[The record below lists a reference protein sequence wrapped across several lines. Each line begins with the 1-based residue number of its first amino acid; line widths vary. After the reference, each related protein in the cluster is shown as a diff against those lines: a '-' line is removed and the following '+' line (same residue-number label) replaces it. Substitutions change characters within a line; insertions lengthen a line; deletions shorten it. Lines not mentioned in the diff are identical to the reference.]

1 VGNCGAVCPTFNAMP
16 SFRDILRYFRN
27 YWRVAIFSIIA
38 SSLFELL
45 DLVVPYAIGQILN
58 VLSDQEIDKPIKI
71 IRFGLSS
78 VTNFP
83 NNSSLTLGIL
93 LGLVFLVTV
102 VRAPA
107 QPWLANWFHWLIA
120 MASRRDQ
127 AGEVIAKILSLPL
140 AFYEENNPGR
150 IAGRVARGLENH
162 TWTYPEIAGQLIPKL
177 VRVSGIFIILCIIE
191 TRIAIAF
198 FVSFL
203 LILSFTLKSLR
214 TIIRKEEKLQKY
226 MENTESRTS
235 EIITNIKTVKAFAT
249 EEIELKRQKQRLNR
263 EYQVIINRIHRNY
276 IYLEVWQ
283 RSVIQLSMFGVLVAT
298 LLATLSDQISLGY
311 FVTALTIASMA
322 YAELEPISALSEVFA
337 RRYASMIR
345 FHQFMKNPE
354 GIDAVNLFSTS
365 PSANPY
371 KFTGKIQLEG
381 IGFGYDQDRLVLQ
394 DLNLLIEPYQTIA
407 IVGRSGSGKS
417 TLVKLLF
424 RYFDPTAG
432 RILMDGEDIRNL
444 DVTQYR
450 RRLAIVHQEVDIF
463 NGTLLDNLTYGNPM
477 ASFSQVEKACKIA
490 RVDQF
495 IADFPN
501 GYYTVVGERGMRLS
515 GGQRQRLGI
524 ARALIIDP
532 DVLVFDEAT
541 SSLDYESERSIQL
554 AMKSVLG
561 TRTTIII
568 AHRLSTVREA
578 DKIVVLDAGKIVE
591 VGSHQELLTQQGL
604 YRRLHSL
611 SESGELL
618 A

>member
-1 VGNCGAVCPTFNAMP
+1 
-16 SFRDILRYFRN
+16 
-27 YWRVAIFSIIA
+27 
-38 SSLFELL
+38 
-45 DLVVPYAIGQILN
+45 
-58 VLSDQEIDKPIKI
+58 
-71 IRFGLSS
+71 
-78 VTNFP
+78 
-83 NNSSLTLGIL
+83 
-93 LGLVFLVTV
+93 
-102 VRAPA
+102 
-107 QPWLANWFHWLIA
+107 
-120 MASRRDQ
+120 
-127 AGEVIAKILSLPL
+127 
-140 AFYEENNPGR
+140 
-150 IAGRVARGLENH
+150 
-162 TWTYPEIAGQLIPKL
+162 
-177 VRVSGIFIILCIIE
+177 
-191 TRIAIAF
+191 
-198 FVSFL
+198 
-203 LILSFTLKSLR
+203 
-214 TIIRKEEKLQKY
+214 
-226 MENTESRTS
+226 
-235 EIITNIKTVKAFAT
+235 VKAFAT
-249 EEIELKRQKQRLNR
+249 EEIELKRQQQRLNR

-276 IYLEVWQ
+276 IYLEIWQ

-298 LLATLSDQISLGY
+298 LLATLSDRISLGY

-345 FHQFMKNPE
+345 FHQFMQQPE
-354 GIDAVNLFSTS
+354 GTDAVNLLTIS
-365 PSANPY
+365 PRTHPY

-381 IGFGYDQDRLVLQ
+381 ICFGYDRDRLVLQ
-394 DLNLLIEPYQTIA
+394 DLNLIIEPYQTIA

-424 RYFDPTAG
+424 RYFEPTSG

-450 RRLAIVHQEVDIF
+450 RRLAIVHQEVDVF
-463 NGTLLDNLTYGNPM
+463 NGTLLDNLTYGNPT

-490 RVDQF
+490 RVDRF
-495 IADFPN
+495 VADFPN

-524 ARALIIDP
+524 ARALIIEP

-554 AMKSVLG
+554 AMKSVFG
-561 TRTTIII
+561 TRTTIVI

-591 VGSHQELLTQQGL
+591 VGSHEELLTQKGL

-618 A
+618 G

>member
-1 VGNCGAVCPTFNAMP
+1 MGNCGAVCPNFNAMS
-16 SFRDILRYFRN
+16 SFRDILKYFGN
-27 YWRVAIFSIIA
+27 YWRVAIFSIVA

-58 VLSDQEIDKPIKI
+58 VLSDRAIDKPIQI
-71 IRFGLSS
+71 LGASLSS
-78 VTNFP
+78 VTNLP
-83 NNSSLTLGIL
+83 NNSSLSLGIL

-102 VRAPA
+102 VRSPV
-107 QPWLANWFHWLIA
+107 QPWLGNWFHWVIPFA
-120 MASRRDQ
+120 ARRDR

-150 IAGRVARGLENH
+150 IAARVARGLENH

-177 VRVSGIFIILCIIE
+177 VRVVGIFTILWIIE
-191 TRIAIAF
+191 NRIAIAF

-203 LILSFTLKSLR
+203 LIFFFTLKSLR
-214 TIIRKEEKLQKY
+214 SIIQKEETLQKY

-249 EEIELKRQKQRLNR
+249 EEIELKRQQQRLNR

-276 IYLEVWQ
+276 IYLEIWQ

-298 LLATLSDQISLGY
+298 LLATLSDRISLGY

-345 FHQFMKNPE
+345 FHQFMQQPE
-354 GIDAVNLFSTS
+354 GTDAVNLLTIS
-365 PSANPY
+365 PRTHPY

-381 IGFGYDQDRLVLQ
+381 ICFGYDRDRLVLQ

-424 RYFDPTAG
+424 RYFEPTSG

-450 RRLAIVHQEVDIF
+450 RRLAIVHQEVDVF
-463 NGTLLDNLTYGNPM
+463 NGTLLDNLTYGNPT

-490 RVDQF
+490 RVDRF
-495 IADFPN
+495 VADFPN

-524 ARALIIDP
+524 ARALIIEP

-554 AMKSVLG
+554 AMKSVFG
-561 TRTTIII
+561 TRTTIVI

-591 VGSHQELLTQQGL
+591 VGSHEELLTQKGL

-618 A
+618 G